1 MKFFV
6 QTSTLYYPWDQVT
19 LAHWR
24 KYPNPWSAHVLA
36 SDVLSRHI
44 DAIGRLCSLRLF
56 LKTGTLPRWG
66 RHFIATPNTYIIEE
80 STVDTMQRKMTT
92 VTRNITHAR
101 LMTVEET
108 QYIEVHPENS
118 QWTKCTIE
126 ARIVSNIGL
135 GLKSR
140 LEKFGLKR
148 FRESAIMV
156 SRPKV
161 WLYTYVQQQK
171 ILTTLST
178 VFF

>member
-1 MKFFV
+1 
-6 QTSTLYYPWDQVT
+6 
-19 LAHWR
+19 
-24 KYPNPWSAHVLA
+24 
-36 SDVLSRHI
+36 
-44 DAIGRLCSLRLF
+44 
-56 LKTGTLPRWG
+56 
-66 RHFIATPNTYIIEE
+66 
-80 STVDTMQRKMTT
+80 MQRKMTT